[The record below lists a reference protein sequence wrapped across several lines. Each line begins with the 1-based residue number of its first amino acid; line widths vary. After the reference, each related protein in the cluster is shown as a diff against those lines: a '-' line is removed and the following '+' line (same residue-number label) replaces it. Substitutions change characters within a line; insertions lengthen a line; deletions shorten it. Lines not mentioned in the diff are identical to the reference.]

1 MNRLQAH
8 PREHCKKETVEEH
21 GHSDAEALLVEPCQ
35 PGVGEEDNVQHQ
47 QHSTK
52 VEQDF

>member
-1 MNRLQAH
+1 M
-8 PREHCKKETVEEH
+8 EEH
-21 GHSDAEALLVEPCQ
+21 GHSDAEAWLVERGQ

-47 QHSTK
+47 QRSTK